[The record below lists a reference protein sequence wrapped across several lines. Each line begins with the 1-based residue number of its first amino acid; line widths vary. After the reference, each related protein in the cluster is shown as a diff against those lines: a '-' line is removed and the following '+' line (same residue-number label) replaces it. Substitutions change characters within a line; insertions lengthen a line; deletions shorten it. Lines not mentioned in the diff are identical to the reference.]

1 MLLIS
6 KIALVTSAQVL
17 THAADSTINSIY
29 TDSRQVVSAGSDDLF
44 IALRGEHFN
53 GNMFFNDA
61 YAKGIRN
68 FLIDESI
75 DVSSY
80 QNANILLVPNTIVAL
95 QQIATSHRNNFTLPI
110 IGITGSNGKTIV
122 KEWLNTLLN
131 NDFTIVKSP
140 GSYNSQ
146 IGVPLSVLLL
156 QSKHTLGVFEAGIS
170 RPGEM
175 QKLEDIIAPTIGVFT
190 SLGDAHSQHFES
202 EEQKLR
208 EKFLLFKNCK
218 TVVLNHQYLDH
229 VRIYQQGFTWSREDK
244 NATIFVSDTKTEVN
258 ETIISYV
265 FENYNGKI
273 TIPFSDD
280 ASIDNAISCLCVGLL
295 LKLKPEYLALH
306 FLEIHAVDMR
316 LALQRGNNDNIIIND
331 AYNND
336 INSLKNALSFMN
348 RQLHKGEK
356 TMVMSDILQSGKN
369 PELLYQ
375 EVNEYLKKYS
385 VHQFIGIGKEI
396 SKHKHVFTI
405 PSVFYKSTEE
415 FLKTLN
421 NKTVLFKNSLILL
434 KGARKYHFEELAR
447 FFSAQHHTTSLE
459 INLNAIV
466 SNFHSYKKIV
476 DEKTKIMV
484 MVKAFSYGSGSN
496 EIAAI
501 LQFQKADYLAVAYA
515 DEGVQL
521 RNSGVTLPIMVMNT
535 EEQGFELLKQYH
547 LEPVLFSISQLR
559 QLASFSKESIDVHLE
574 FETGM
579 HRLGFDLEETEE
591 ILTLLQQNPNLHLK
605 SVFSHLAAAEDP
617 NEDLFTEQQI
627 NTFTT
632 ISNKIKKSYPTI
644 IRHLLNSPG
653 IARWSSKAQFDMV
666 RLGIGLYGID
676 PSGEISS
683 DLIPASTL
691 KSAISQ
697 IKKLL
702 PGDSVSYN
710 RRFVAKNK
718 MRIATIPIGYADG
731 LNRALG
737 NGNGFFYIHGK
748 PAPILGTI
756 CMDMTMVD
764 VSEINCIEN
773 DEVIIFGGQL
783 PVTLVAN
790 NAKTISYEVLSTLSQ
805 RIKRVY
811 VHE

>member
-306 FLEIHAVDMR
+306 FLELHAVDMR

-434 KGARKYHFEELAR
+434 KGAR
-447 FFSAQHHTTSLE
+447 
-459 INLNAIV
+459 
-466 SNFHSYKKIV
+466 
-476 DEKTKIMV
+476 
-484 MVKAFSYGSGSN
+484 
-496 EIAAI
+496 
-501 LQFQKADYLAVAYA
+501 
-515 DEGVQL
+515 
-521 RNSGVTLPIMVMNT
+521 
-535 EEQGFELLKQYH
+535 
-547 LEPVLFSISQLR
+547 
-559 QLASFSKESIDVHLE
+559 
-574 FETGM
+574 
-579 HRLGFDLEETEE
+579 
-591 ILTLLQQNPNLHLK
+591 
-605 SVFSHLAAAEDP
+605 
-617 NEDLFTEQQI
+617 
-627 NTFTT
+627 
-632 ISNKIKKSYPTI
+632 
-644 IRHLLNSPG
+644 
-653 IARWSSKAQFDMV
+653 
-666 RLGIGLYGID
+666 
-676 PSGEISS
+676 
-683 DLIPASTL
+683 
-691 KSAISQ
+691 
-697 IKKLL
+697 
-702 PGDSVSYN
+702 
-710 RRFVAKNK
+710 
-718 MRIATIPIGYADG
+718 
-731 LNRALG
+731 
-737 NGNGFFYIHGK
+737 
-748 PAPILGTI
+748 
-756 CMDMTMVD
+756 
-764 VSEINCIEN
+764 
-773 DEVIIFGGQL
+773 
-783 PVTLVAN
+783 
-790 NAKTISYEVLSTLSQ
+790 
-805 RIKRVY
+805 
-811 VHE
+811 